1 MISSFFKIAIRQARR
16 YKEYTF
22 INILGLAISFA
33 GCMLITLWILDE
45 LNYDKSYPD
54 VERIQAILVN
64 GEQISPNAL
73 APFLRDRVPEIESA
87 ARILGKREILV
98 SAGAM
103 QSYEEYTVVDP
114 SIIDVFSFPFISGD
128 SRNALAEPYSTI
140 ITEDI
145 ASKLFP
151 DGKAVGKTLTIDN
164 QHDLKVTGV
173 VANTPHNS
181 SLRFDLLVPVDYE
194 KRLTAELP
202 DLFDAWNAWGCKTYV
217 KVYSGITPAALTDK
231 ISDLIRDRFD
241 EDKNLRLSAIPISDL
256 HFRFSEA
263 RTGTTIFSA
272 IALAILLMACINFIN
287 LSMARYIIRCKE
299 SGIRKLIGA
308 RRSSLILQYMSE
320 SFLLVITGFIFALII
335 VESVLPYFNS
345 TLQISLSLSL
355 FKEGLMIP
363 AIIGIII
370 ITSLAAGFYP
380 ALALSRFN
388 PVQSLKEN
396 IGSAYKKSNLRKALV
411 ITQFSL
417 TIFLILGTA
426 IIYYQ
431 IRYIKMK
438 DTGYTKEHVINI
450 PLREDSRD
458 QFAVLKSELLK
469 DPEILAVA
477 GGVKSLP
484 YWSLF
489 TTAKWDGQQ
498 SEDGESVSINFT
510 RYDFTKTYG
519 IKLMEGRD
527 FSKEHPG
534 DIKACIINGK
544 LASLLNTKPV
554 LGAEIDIWGEKR
566 RVIGVTRDFNF
577 RPLNEAVGP
586 LAIMMIS
593 ENNFLF
599 NKLRVLSARVSP
611 RNIEAAV
618 GYIRE
623 TWERILPGRPFEYSF
638 LDEQFDTEYR
648 SMEKMKNLA
657 GSFAVLAIFISCLG
671 LFGLASFMAEQRT
684 KEIGIRK
691 VLGASILNIV
701 RLISNEFIVLVL
713 FSNIIAWPL
722 AWYVMNRWLEEYAY
736 HMNIDI
742 GLFFIVGSS
751 VMVVALLSV
760 GYRAIRAA
768 CADPVDAIK
777 YE

>member
-1 MISSFFKIAIRQARR
+1 
-16 YKEYTF
+16 
-22 INILGLAISFA
+22 
-33 GCMLITLWILDE
+33 
-45 LNYDKSYPD
+45 
-54 VERIQAILVN
+54 
-64 GEQISPNAL
+64 
-73 APFLRDRVPEIESA
+73 
-87 ARILGKREILV
+87 
-98 SAGAM
+98 M

-114 SIIDVFSFPFISGD
+114 SIIGIFSFPFISGD
-128 SRNALAEPYSTI
+128 PRDALAEPYSTI

-151 DGKAVGKTLTIDN
+151 DGEAAGKTLTIDN

-181 SLRFDLLVPVDYE
+181 SLRFDILVAVDYE
-194 KRLTAELP
+194 KRLTPELP

-217 KVYSGITPAALTDK
+217 KVHPGITAAALTNK
-231 ISDLIRDRFD
+231 ISNLIRVRFE
-241 EDKNLRLSAIPISDL
+241 EDKDVRLSAIPISDL
-256 HFRFSEA
+256 HFRFSDA
-263 RTGTTIFSA
+263 RIGITIFSGIA
-272 IALAILLMACINFIN
+272 IAILLMACINFIN
-287 LSMARYIIRCKE
+287 LSTARYIIRCKE

-308 RRSSLILQYMSE
+308 RRGSLIFQYLGE
-320 SFLLVITGFIFALII
+320 SFLLIILGFIFAFII
-335 VESVLPYFNS
+335 VELALPYFNS
-345 TLQISLSLSL
+345 TLQLDLSP
-355 FKEGLMIP
+355 GLLNDGLIIA

-370 ITSLAAGFYP
+370 FTSLAAGFYP
-380 ALALSRFN
+380 ALILSRFN
-388 PVQSLKEN
+388 PVQALKEN

-426 IIYYQ
+426 IIYLQ
-431 IRYIKMK
+431 IKYIKLK
-438 DTGYTKEHVINI
+438 DTGYNKEHVVNI

-458 QFAVLKSELLK
+458 QFAVLKNELLK
-469 DPEILAVA
+469 NPEILAVT
-477 GGVKSLP
+477 GGAKSLP

-489 TTAKWDGQQ
+489 TTAEWDGQQ

-510 RYDFTKTYG
+510 RYDFTSTYG
-519 IKLMEGRD
+519 IKLIEGRD

-534 DIKACIINGK
+534 DIKACIINEK
-544 LASLLNTKPV
+544 LASLLNAKPI

-566 RVIGVTRDFNF
+566 RVIGVTQDFNF
-577 RPLNEAVGP
+577 QPLSEEVAP

-593 ENNFLF
+593 EDNFLF
-599 NKLRVLSARVSP
+599 DKMRVLSARISP
-611 RNIEAAV
+611 RNTEVAV
-618 GYIRE
+618 RYIRN

-638 LDEQFDTEYR
+638 LDEQFDAEYK
-648 SMEKMKNLA
+648 SMEKMKNL
-657 GSFAVLAIFISCLG
+657 GSSFAALAIFIACLG

-701 RLISNEFIVLVL
+701 RIISNEFIVLVL
-713 FSNIIAWPL
+713 LSNIIAWPL
-722 AWYVMNRWLEEYAY
+722 AWYVMNRWLEVYAY
-736 HMNIDI
+736 HMSINP

-760 GYRAIRAA
+760 SYRAIRAA
-768 CADPVDAIK
+768 RANPVDVIK